1 MRKQVLLLV
10 LGSVC
15 WVATIL
21 MVQWLCQ
28 TLNLNFGRHFPTS
41 TQPASSIK
49 GSDLEGTILNIVSD
63 RSKSLRLKI
72 SDVELDPNDP
82 ERETY
87 LYTLLYQN
95 PSDSKWH
102 NLCQPDLNNMA
113 KAIPL
118 AGHWDRTG
126 KHIDSK
132 EITFACTNG
141 VLAKCVRWGYKPW
154 KTVRGI
160 SLRDF
165 HQACTRMARADYCGN
180 GNSHTKDGTPID
192 IYDVLGIQTQ
202 TINSGMAFEAAW
214 RPDGAAFIHRT
225 RWPESL
231 AQIQKECPDRLKRGL
246 QGIDYPIT
254 LTKVKQ
260 YVPEVLISNSS
271 LIR

>member
-1 MRKQVLLLV
+1 MRKQVLWLV

-15 WVATIL
+15 WVAIVQ
-21 MVQWLCQ
+21 MVHWVYQ
-28 TLNLNFGRHFPTS
+28 TLNLNSASHFPPA
-41 TQPASSIK
+41 TQTAASLK
-49 GSDLEGTILNIVSD
+49 GRDLEGTVLNIVSD
-63 RSKSLRLKI
+63 RGKSLRLKI
-72 SDVELDPNDP
+72 SDVELDPADP

-95 PSDSKWH
+95 PSDLKWQ
-102 NLCQPDLNNMA
+102 NLCQPDRNNMA

-126 KHIDSK
+126 KHINSK

-154 KTVRGI
+154 KTVRGR

-180 GNSHTKDGTPID
+180 GNSHTKDGTLID

-202 TINSGMAFEAAW
+202 TINSGMMFEAAW

-231 AQIQKECPDRLKRGL
+231 AQIQRECPDRLKK
-246 QGIDYPIT
+246 GIQVIGDPIT
-254 LTKVKQ
+254 LTQVKQ
-260 YVPEVLISNSS
+260 YAPEVLISNSS
-271 LIR
+271 LVR